1 MKLAQVVGHV
11 VATIKDPAL
20 KGKKLLLI
28 QPINRDGTSRG
39 RAMLALDSVGAGIGE
54 RVFFVR
60 GKEGSF
66 PWYPE
71 DTPSDCTI
79 VGILD
84 ERNFEARSLSE

>member
-1 MKLAQVVGHV
+1 MKLARVMGKV
-11 VATIKDPAL
+11 VATVKDPAL
-20 KGKKLLLI
+20 EGKKLLLI
-28 QPINRDGTSRG
+28 QPIHRDGSPHG
-39 RAMLALDSVGAGIGE
+39 KPMLALDSVGAGEGE

-66 PWYPE
+66 PWYPK

-84 ERNFEARSLSE
+84 ERNFI